1 MLHLRTNNINIKNTS
16 KQKDAL
22 CVLLL
27 EQDSDWESSVI
38 EMNRSNIVLVG
49 MPGVGKSTLGIVL
62 AKTLKKPFV
71 DTDLVIQE
79 REDRFLQE
87 IINDDGLE
95 AFLKIEE
102 EAVLSLKVRNH
113 VIATGGSVIYSPAAM
128 AHLKKDGTIIYLKLP
143 LSTIEKR
150 IRNITTRGIV
160 MGKGRSLQDLY
171 EERAALYEAYAD
183 LVVDCS
189 GRRDE
194 DLIGDLVARLKDHA
208 VSK

>member
-1 MLHLRTNNINIKNTS
+1 M
-16 KQKDAL
+16 DAL

-160 MGKGRSLQDLY
+160 MGKGRSLKDLY
-171 EERAALYEAYAD
+171 DERAALYEAYAD

-194 DLIGDLVARLKDHA
+194 EIIGDLVARLKDHA
-208 VSK
+208 LSK